1 MTARDRDRERPW
13 SHVARDTLLFF
24 FFFMGV
30 MSAVVQDRV
39 IRVEMDH
46 GQQRNGIEAALGQ
59 PWK

>member
-1 MTARDRDRERPW
+1 MTVTVSDPGHTLRETP
-13 SHVARDTLLFF
+13 SS